1 VSKLAFQEVGDDV
14 PVTAGPHRPRQPQN
28 LDFSHAYG

>member
-1 VSKLAFQEVGDDV
+1 VSKLAFEEVGDEV

-28 LDFSHAYG
+28 LDFSQA